1 MIGDPNT
8 IDLPAPAAEIL
19 DRRALL
25 KTLTRAINETADRV
39 TGQRF
44 RSREG
49 DREKLQYLRTLSGLV
64 TAYNGVISSTND
76 RRMDWLLPAPP
87 SERQKR
93 RQEAEAARMEDLLDS
108 LAGL

>member
-1 MIGDPNT
+1 MTDNTET
-8 IDLPAPAAEIL
+8 IDLTAPAAEVL

-44 RSREG
+44 RPRDG
-49 DREKLQYLRTLSGLV
+49 DREKLQYLRTLIGLV

-76 RRMDWLLPAPP
+76 RRMDWLPP
-87 SERQKR
+87 VPLSERQKR

-108 LAGL
+108 IAGL